1 MLKDT
6 NFWGS
11 TYITYY
17 AILHLRK
24 SKGKIVVIASAAAK
38 IAIPVATIY
47 SVRFL
52 LLNIYYEIC
61 SYLFPMFYCNI
72 YKKGLAFLI
81 NYDI

>member
-17 AILHLRK
+17 AIPHLRK
-24 SKGKIVVIASAAAK
+24 SKGKIVVITSAAAK

-52 LLNIYYEIC
+52 LLNIYEKC
-61 SYLFPMFYCNI
+61 SYLFLLFYCNI
-72 YKKGLAFLI
+72 YKKVWFAQKYI
-81 NYDI
+81 